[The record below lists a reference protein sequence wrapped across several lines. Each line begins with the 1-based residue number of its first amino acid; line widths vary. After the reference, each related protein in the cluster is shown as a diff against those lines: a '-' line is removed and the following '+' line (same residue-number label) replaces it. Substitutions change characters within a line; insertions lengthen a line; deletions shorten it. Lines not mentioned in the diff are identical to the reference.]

1 MPHLYYIHDPM
12 CSWCWGFRP
21 VLQALMAGLP
31 NTISSSY
38 LLGGLAADTSQPMP
52 DEMQTRLQVTW
63 REIEKRIPTARFNF
77 DFWTRNT
84 PRRATY
90 PACRAVIAAR
100 TMDPETEQ
108 PMTLAIQQAYYLQA
122 RNPSD
127 DTTLI
132 ALATKIGLD
141 KQQFTQLLKHHST
154 QQILESEIGQV
165 QRMGVRS
172 FPTLVLQHEKSHWPV
187 AIDYLNV
194 KPMLTLIQDILVD

>member
-1 MPHLYYIHDPM
+1 
-12 CSWCWGFRP
+12 
-21 VLQALMAGLP
+21 MAGLP

-52 DEMQTRLQVTW
+52 DEMQTRLQATW

-108 PMTLAIQQAYYLQA
+108 PMILAIQQAYYLQA

-154 QQILESEIGQV
+154 QRILEVEIGQV

-194 KPMLTLIQDILVD
+194 EPMLKLIQDILVD